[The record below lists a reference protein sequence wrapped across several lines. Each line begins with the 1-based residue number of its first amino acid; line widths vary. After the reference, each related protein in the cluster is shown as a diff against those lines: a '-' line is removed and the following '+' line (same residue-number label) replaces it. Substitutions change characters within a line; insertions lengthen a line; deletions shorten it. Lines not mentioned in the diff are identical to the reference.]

1 MAAESTQIKVATDGS
16 VVLADGTGT
25 PVTLALAY
33 YNGDF
38 QHDPIGQYLNEEVV
52 INPNGRF
59 KTLARGD
66 RVIIGW
72 SLTGFVGSTV
82 GSSNT
87 APGTVLEFIT
97 GKGAYSANVSTLGAN
112 RNMTVDARL
121 TIEGT
126 AHGDTA
132 DQTVTFE
139 DSVCKIGFSSTKD
152 GFVFNLAGRSLGAIV
167 FVNSSNTVTVS
178 EIA

>member
-1 MAAESTQIKVATDGS
+1 MAAESSQIKVATDGS
-16 VVLADGTGT
+16 VLLADGTGT

-52 INPNGRF
+52 ISPNGRF

-66 RVIIGW
+66 RVIVGW
-72 SLTGFVGSTV
+72 SLTGMVGNMV

-112 RNMTVDARL
+112 RNMTVDCRF
-121 TIEGT
+121 TVEGT
-126 AHGDTA
+126 AHGDSA
-132 DQTVTFE
+132 DGQVTFE
-139 DSVCKIGFSSTKD
+139 DNVCKLSFASTKD
-152 GFVFNLAGRSLGAIV
+152 GITFNLSGRSLGSIV
-167 FVNSSNTVTVS
+167 FVNSTNTVTIG
-178 EIA
+178 EIP